1 MKKKIVLQSVLILLL
16 SLTAHQITAQTRLS
30 VSGGYITDQ
39 GDFYNPNGFT
49 TPDGCTI
56 DANIRF
62 NSRKKFQWGGSIGY
76 HSLFANEETK
86 VLSSSFYI
94 TRVESVS
101 NYKSLMIGFD
111 YFLSQKTQV
120 KPYIGL
126 DAGIYFLNFT
136 NSVYSSDRS
145 FLNTTRYAVTP
156 NAGIMYDFTQKMSV
170 LLNGRLTSL
179 IDNNGGAYFLLN
191 VSAGLSFKMD

>member
-1 MKKKIVLQSVLILLL
+1 MKTTIVLQSVLIILL
-16 SLTAHQITAQTRLS
+16 SLTSHQITAQTRLS
-30 VSGGYITDQ
+30 VSGGYITDR

-62 NSRKKFQWGGSIGY
+62 NSKKKFQWGASFGY
-76 HSLFANEETK
+76 HSLFAIEETK
-86 VLSSSFYI
+86 VLPTYTT
-94 TRVESVS
+94 TRFESES

-111 YFLSQKTQV
+111 YFLLQKTKL

-126 DAGIYFLNFT
+126 DAGIYFLNFR

-145 FLNTTRYAVTP
+145 FLLTTRYAVTP
-156 NAGIMYDFTQKMSV
+156 NIGLMHDLTPKISV
-170 LLNGRLTSL
+170 LLNGKLSSL
-179 IDNNGGAYFLLN
+179 IDNNGGAYFLLGI
-191 VSAGLSFKMD
+191 SAGLSFKMD

>member
-1 MKKKIVLQSVLILLL
+1 MQKIIVLQSVLILLL
-16 SLTAHQITAQTRLS
+16 SLTSHLITAQTRLS

-49 TPDGCTI
+49 TPDGGTI

-62 NSRKKFQWGGSIGY
+62 NSKKKFQWGASFGY
-76 HSLFANEETK
+76 HILFANEETK
-86 VLSSSFYI
+86 ILPTYTT

-101 NYKSLMIGFD
+101 NYNSLMVGFD
-111 YFLSQKTQV
+111 YFLSQKTQL
-120 KPYIGL
+120 KPYVGL
-126 DAGIYFLNFT
+126 DAGIYFLSFT
-136 NSVYSSDRS
+136 NRLYRNDGS
-145 FLNTTRYAVTP
+145 FLTTTRYAVTP

-179 IDNNGGAYFLLN
+179 TDNNGHTNFLLN